1 MDIQKAQFLNG
12 NTPIGWVICTSDR
25 GSGNENWM
33 GQESLC
39 FRKVDFRPHERWYSF
54 KLLRWPIAPEGRRG
68 TIMEKKKTPQ
78 TAVAPSRNQC
88 RSEKAVVGRL
98 YMPQKYGSL
107 AFVVEEMG
115 PMDMRHS
122 LEGAMD

>member
-1 MDIQKAQFLNG
+1 MGTRQSVGLYVHQIGGLGMK
-12 NTPIGWVICTSDR
+12 IGWV
-25 GSGNENWM
+25 
-33 GQESLC
+33 
-39 FRKVDFRPHERWYSF
+39 RKVYVFEKWTSAPTSGGTHLSYCVGP
-54 KLLRWPIAPEGRRG
+54 LLRRGRRG